1 MARKS
6 STTSSPSVSGCKV
19 FKHED
24 GTERLLAD
32 GDHVEVGQQLMEGS
46 ADPHEVLRVQGPR
59 EVQIHLVKE
68 VQEVYRAQGVSIH
81 DKHIE
86 VIVRQMLRR
95 VTDHRLGCDG
105 VPARLADRACRVRG
119 REPSGGRRG
128 RRARGRPSGAD
139 GYHEGVAGHRFVAV
153 GGVVPGDHASA
164 DRCGDQL
171 PQRQAQGLKENVI
184 IGKLIPAGTGINRY
198 RNIQVQPTEEARA
211 AAYTIPSYEDQYY
224 SPDFGQATGAAVP
237 LDDYGYSDYR

>member
-1 MARKS
+1 M
-6 STTSSPSVSGCKV
+6 

-24 GTERLLAD
+24 GSERLLTD

-95 VTDHRLGCDG
+95 VTIIDSGCDG
-105 VPARLADRACRVRG
+105 VPARLADRACA
-119 REPSGGRRG
+119 SS
-128 RRARGRPSGAD
+128 RP
-139 GYHEGVAGHRFVAV
+139 RTV
-153 GGVVPGDHASA
+153 GWSP
-164 DRCGDQL
+164 
-171 PQRQAQGLKENVI
+171 
-184 IGKLIPAGTGINRY
+184 
-198 RNIQVQPTEEARA
+198 RA
-211 AAYTIPSYEDQYY
+211 A
-224 SPDFGQATGAAVP
+224 SPRPVV
-237 LDDYGYSDYR
+237 RC